1 MTRTVLSAND
11 AFWLSP
17 LMGMSVNDTTD
28 DNDDCATTADD
39 AANDSDSSTTTNS
52 CSSLNDDMG
61 SSSSLPPAHYQLLST
76 EQVPTYSELKGY
88 DHTIH
93 ESPTV
98 AICYSSDSE
107 EEEEQCYRG
116 GGSISSVKQQGG
128 GSWLLGTFARLNHT
142 QQAIVDDIDKSINED
157 HQERQDAIP
166 PGLVRVASG
175 SSLESDDTASL
186 NSSISSSSSSTK
198 KRRSGVSFSTSV
210 KIQPI
215 PHSST
220 LSPSQRRNM
229 YSSSYEVRLNKV
241 RNKKEYKYDGYDW
254 RSVTEEWEM
263 GVCMVS
269 GELVH
274 PAHSSDP

>member
-17 LMGMSVNDTTD
+17 LMDMSVNDITD
-28 DNDDCATTADD
+28 DDDCATAD
-39 AANDSDSSTTTNS
+39 AANDSDTSTTTNS
-52 CSSLNDDMG
+52 CSSLNDDLG
-61 SSSSLPPAHYQLLST
+61 SSSSSLPSAHYQLLST
-76 EQVPTYSELKGY
+76 EQVPTYSELRGY
-88 DHTIH
+88 DHTIQ
-93 ESPTV
+93 ESV
-98 AICYSSDSE
+98 VCYSSDSE
-107 EEEEQCYRG
+107 GEEVSYNR

-142 QQAIVDDIDKSINED
+142 QQAVVDDIDKSINEEE
-157 HQERQDAIP
+157 QVRQDAIP

-175 SSLESDDTASL
+175 SSLESDDTESL

-198 KRRSGVSFSTSV
+198 KRRSGVSFSSSV

-215 PHSST
+215 PHSSS

-263 GVCMVS
+263 GVDMIS

-274 PAHSSDP
+274 PVHEQLA

>member
-17 LMGMSVNDTTD
+17 LMDMSVNDTTD
-28 DNDDCATTADD
+28 DNDCSTAD
-39 AANDSDSSTTTNS
+39 AANDSGDSSTTTNS

-61 SSSSLPPAHYQLLST
+61 SSSPSLPPAHYQLLST

-88 DHTIH
+88 DHTIE

-107 EEEEQCYRG
+107 EE
-116 GGSISSVKQQGG
+116 GGSISSVKQHGG

-142 QQAIVDDIDKSINED
+142 QQAIVDDIDKSINEE
-157 HQERQDAIP
+157 HERQDAIP

-220 LSPSQRRNM
+220 LSPTQRRNM

-263 GVCMVS
+263 GVDMVS

-274 PAHSSDP
+274 PVHQQS

>member
-1 MTRTVLSAND
+1 MD
-11 AFWLSP
+11 
-17 LMGMSVNDTTD
+17 MSVNDTTD
-28 DNDDCATTADD
+28 VDDCATAAD
-39 AANDSDSSTTTNS
+39 AANDSDSSTTS

-61 SSSSLPPAHYQLLST
+61 SSSSSSLPPAHYQLLSS

-88 DHTIH
+88 GHTIH

-107 EEEEQCYRG
+107 EEEQCYSR

-142 QQAIVDDIDKSINED
+142 QQAIVDDIDKSINDE
-157 HQERQDAIP
+157 HEERQDAIP

-175 SSLESDDTASL
+175 SSLESDDTESL
-186 NSSISSSSSSTK
+186 NSSISSSSTK

-210 KIQPI
+210 KVQPI
-215 PHSST
+215 PHSSS

-263 GVCMVS
+263 
-269 GELVH
+269 
-274 PAHSSDP
+274 

>member
-17 LMGMSVNDTTD
+17 LMDMSVNDITD
-28 DNDDCATTADD
+28 DDYCAATAD
-39 AANDSDSSTTTNS
+39 AANDSSDTSTTINP
-52 CSSLNDDMG
+52 CSSLNDDLG
-61 SSSSLPPAHYQLLST
+61 SSSSSLPPAHYQLLST

-88 DHTIH
+88 DHSIQ

-98 AICYSSDSE
+98 VCYSSDSE
-107 EEEEQCYRG
+107 GEEVSYNR

-128 GSWLLGTFARLNHT
+128 GSWLLGTFARLNHA
-142 QQAIVDDIDKSINED
+142 QQAIVDDIDKSINEEE
-157 HQERQDAIP
+157 QERQDAIP
-166 PGLVRVASG
+166 PDLVRVASG
-175 SSLESDDTASL
+175 SSLESDDTESL
-186 NSSISSSSSSTK
+186 NSSISSSSSTK

-220 LSPSQRRNM
+220 LSPTQRRNM

-263 GVCMVS
+263 GVDMIS

-274 PAHSSDP
+274 PVHEQLA